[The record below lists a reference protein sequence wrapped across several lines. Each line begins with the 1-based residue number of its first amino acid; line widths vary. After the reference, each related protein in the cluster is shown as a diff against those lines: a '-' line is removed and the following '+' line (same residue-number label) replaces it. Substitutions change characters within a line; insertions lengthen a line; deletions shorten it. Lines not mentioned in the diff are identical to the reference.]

1 MSGNTL
7 CLIGCI
13 TSDDEG
19 RGYYCEECP
28 ELRDKVA
35 DRTCAADGGA

>member
-1 MSGNTL
+1 MND

-13 TSDDEG
+13 TSDDDG

-28 ELRDKVA
+28 ELRIHTPTQEDE
-35 DRTCAADGGA
+35 

>member
-1 MSGNTL
+1 MTD

-19 RGYYCEECP
+19 RGYYCDECP
-28 ELRDKVA
+28 ELRDEEA
-35 DRTCAADGGA
+35 DRG